1 MLRVLNRSRSTL
13 SNVNLTL
20 HLMLSDG
27 WRKGVAQ
34 CVGLG
39 FQLHVRELEDPTL
52 EMAVE
57 RGVAGDRCDDWP
69 IRRGL
74 GARARREETKCEG
87 GYGWASRD
95 SGVSCLE

>member
-1 MLRVLNRSRSTL
+1 MGGARALRSGPRIPTP
-13 SNVNLTL
+13 
-20 HLMLSDG
+20 
-27 WRKGVAQ
+27 
-34 CVGLG
+34 C
-39 FQLHVRELEDPTL
+39 LHVRELEVPTL

-95 SGVSCLE
+95 SGVSC